1 MWPSPPYFAADG
13 SAPQFALRQVT
24 DSTFELTEA
33 FVYRPQAP
41 RAEVAVNIKTL
52 PATDLASIPWFAS
65 WFVSRHG
72 RHTPAALVHDC
83 LVYGSRQRRDIAGRA
98 AADLEFRAAL
108 DELQVPPVRSRV
120 MWAAVTFGTR
130 WHTDWVRRIT
140 LVVWLVAVV
149 VGTSVFTAGMFTRQT
164 LLVLGAAVAPLLGA
178 SLWGRQYVAG
188 LVAAYALL
196 FIGVPALACVVG
208 YGVYWIVEQLVR
220 LLRTVPKRNRD
231 KTLPGPP
238 SFSQVFTATGAQVP
252 SDQRMPLLA
261 RPTATSPTN
270 RP

>member
-1 MWPSPPYFAADG
+1 MWPSPPYFSADG
-13 SAPQFALRQVT
+13 SAPQFVLRQVT

-33 FVYRPQAP
+33 FVYRPQPP
-41 RAEVAVNIKTL
+41 RAEVAVNITTL
-52 PATDLASIPWFAS
+52 PKTDLASIPWFAS

-108 DELQVPPVRSRV
+108 DELEVPPVRSRV

-130 WHTDWVRRIT
+130 WHTDWARRIA
-140 LVVWLVAVV
+140 LVIWLVAAV
-149 VGTSVFTAGMFTRQT
+149 VGTGVFTVGVATGQP
-164 LLVLGAAVAPLLGA
+164 LVVLGAAAAPLLGA

-188 LVAAYALL
+188 LVAANALL

-208 YGVYWIVEQLVR
+208 YAVYWIVEQLVR
-220 LLRTVPKRNRD
+220 LLRRLPKRNRGES
-231 KTLPGPP
+231 LPGPAA
-238 SFSQVFTATGAQVP
+238 FDQVFTVTGPQDP
-252 SDQRMPLLA
+252 SARRMPFVA
-261 RPTATSPTN
+261 RPTATS
-270 RP
+270 